1 MLEGLFDEIVR
12 TFTPQQV
19 DYSNTA
25 YGKDHWQLS
34 CFMEYCTPP
43 HHATLP
49 AAHPTLPSHPTLS

>member
-34 CFMEYCTPP
+34 CFMEYCTPHDGRSSNP
-43 HHATLP
+43 GHA
-49 AAHPTLPSHPTLS
+49 